1 MQLFSVLI
9 PLALASGA
17 LSSVLVRSA
26 ASSCAA
32 DNCARAV
39 TGTAAKPAITQRQSD
54 CASFQATPSAAVP
67 TYASACSGLSFL
79 IYSVRFSILTSE
91 TGSVRYSS
99 ACSCFG
105 YTASTTTRTTARTT
119 ASTTTRTTARTTTT
133 STPKST
139 SDCLSDSDAT
149 AIVNDFINLLTYTQ
163 KNFNTTLA
171 NQLLADDFTDSS
183 DSIDYLLE
191 APVR

>member
-1 MQLFSVLI
+1 MRLFSVLI

-17 LSSVLVRSA
+17 LSNVLVRSA
-26 ASSCAA
+26 TSSCAA

-39 TGTAAKPAITQRQSD
+39 TGTAATPAITQRQSD

-79 IYSVRFSILTSE
+79 IYSVRFSILSSK

-105 YTASTTTRTTARTT
+105 YTAKTTAT
-119 ASTTTRTTARTTTT
+119 TTTT
-133 STPKST
+133 STPKPTST
-139 SDCLSDSDAT
+139 CLSESDVT
-149 AIVNDFINLLTYTQ
+149 AIVDDFINLITNTQ
-163 KNFNTTLA
+163 SNFNTTLA